1 MTELK
6 KTPLST
12 GKSKLEIIRGVPMPP
27 ASPLT
32 QSAVS
37 KEPPTEPVAPATPK
51 QERPA
56 PAAPAAK
63 RPDLPA
69 PKREAKSRAVYVA
82 HQFTFA
88 FSEESHDL
96 AASLATKI
104 GCKLEDIITLIS
116 KRFDASALDLNIST
130 VKPRV
135 GGQKRIVLKVEQS
148 AIAELRRL
156 HDPLNVR
163 SDGYLLRA
171 PVVAALDKVANEV
184 LNELKEQ
191 YGV

>member
-12 GKSKLEIIRGVPMPP
+12 GKSKLDIIRDIPLTP

-32 QSAVS
+32 QNATA
-37 KEPPTEPVAPATPK
+37 KQQPIEPI
-51 QERPA
+51 
-56 PAAPAAK
+56 
-63 RPDLPA
+63 A
-69 PKREAKSRAVYVA
+69 PKAENASPAVVPDKSAHSQVTAKTAPKGRAVFTA

-88 FSEESHDL
+88 FSEDSHEL
-96 AASLATKI
+96 AASLAARI
-104 GCKLEDIITLIS
+104 GCKLEDIMTLIA
-116 KRFDASALDLNIST
+116 KRFDGSVLDLNIST

-135 GGQKRIVLKVEQS
+135 GGQKRIVLKIDQQ
-148 AIAELRRL
+148 AIAELRGL

-163 SDGYLLRA
+163 SDGSLLRA
-171 PVVAALDKVANEV
+171 PVLAAMDALASNV

-191 YGV
+191 YGA

>member
-12 GKSKLEIIRGVPMPP
+12 GKSKLDIIREIPLTP

-32 QSAVS
+32 QNATAKQQQIEPIAPKAENASSAV
-37 KEPPTEPVAPATPK
+37 V
-51 QERPA
+51 
-56 PAAPAAK
+56 
-63 RPDLPA
+63 PDKSA
-69 PKREAKSRAVYVA
+69 HSQVTAKSVTKSKAVYVA

-88 FSEESHDL
+88 FSEDSHEL
-96 AASLATKI
+96 AASLAGRI
-104 GCKLEDIITLIS
+104 GCKLEDIITLIAR
-116 KRFDASALDLNIST
+116 RFDASVLNLNIAT

-135 GGQKRIVLKVEQS
+135 GSQKRIVLKVDQE
-148 AIAELRRL
+148 ATAELRKL

-163 SDGYLLRA
+163 SDGSLLRA
-171 PVVAALDKVANEV
+171 PVLAAMDAVASDV